1 MPLKKQT
8 FKQDEVAIYDN
19 AVILKRG
26 DYWQFRMWLTD
37 EHKYAR
43 FSLKTRNKSTAID
56 KAQLHYHELMAQ
68 QLAGK
73 KYFSLTTKLGVEAYL
88 QQRSKDVESNVI
100 VKGRLST
107 ITTHLHHWLNFIGR
121 DTKLKELE
129 RTDCENYYANRTK
142 TKKGVAIS
150 QSTVLNEQST
160 INACMLWLFKRSET
174 YIDGF
179 DFKRLRKI
187 DKGDEA
193 IRRSLFTLNEIESIR
208 VALESEINE
217 AKANVDEESNLKKI
231 VACYYLLIS
240 IITGMRRG
248 EALQLKWSNITFEEK
263 NIKDKDDDETESL
276 VRIYLPYTI
285 TKIKKTRIV
294 YFKDKEYFIDLQNLL
309 LRNYKILT
317 GKMAGFSETLVF
329 SANTKTAI
337 SNRTIT
343 YWFEKIIEKA
353 GIDNL
358 DKRNI
363 VPYSFRHSFITHMIN
378 RGIDERRV
386 ADMCGTSKAEIEK
399 TYYHITDKKMIENAL
414 PDYQYENGILIPRI
428 R

>member
-8 FKQDEVAIYDN
+8 FKEDEIAIYDD

-56 KAQLHYHELMAQ
+56 KAKLHYHELMAQ

-88 QQRSKDVESNVI
+88 QQRSKDVDAKAI

-107 ITTHLHHWLNFIGR
+107 ITTHLQHWLNFIGR
-121 DTKLKELE
+121 DIKLKELE
-129 RTDCENYYANRTK
+129 RTDCENYYAARTK

-160 INACMLWLFKRSET
+160 INACMLWLFKRGET

-179 DFKRLRKI
+179 DFKRLTKI
-187 DKGDEA
+187 DRGDEA
-193 IRRSLFTLNEIESIR
+193 IRRSLFTLDEIESIR

-231 VACYYLLIS
+231 VVCYYLLIS

-248 EALQLKWSNITFEEK
+248 EALQLMWSNITFEEK
-263 NIKDKDDDETESL
+263 NIKDKDDETESL

-294 YFKDKEYFIDLQNLL
+294 YFNDKEYFIDLQNLL

-337 SNRTIT
+337 SHRTIT
-343 YWFEKIIEKA
+343 YWFENIIEKA
-353 GIDNL
+353 GIQNL

-378 RGIDERRV
+378 RGYDERRV
-386 ADMCGTSKAEIEK
+386 ADMCGTSRAEIEK

-414 PDYQYENGILIPRI
+414 PDYQYENGILIPRV